1 MPLSIWEYLRE
12 RTRDAVLAGFQD
24 ALDIAEQGDTNGSQH
39 DAARQ
44 LTSRLGMPE
53 AQPLPSASVNGRNAT
68 GEAPTTQ
75 PQSVITEAP
84 NRLAP
89 VARAAAVARPEAVL
103 RPAEPAAFDDEL
115 QKRLDAAGPNPSHGP
130 QDERQTAPTS
140 RPPSQPTRR
149 RGRPRK
155 DESR

>member
-39 DAARQ
+39 AAARQ
-44 LTSRLGMPE
+44 LTARLGMPE
-53 AQPLPSASVNGRNAT
+53 AQPHPSASMNGRNVT
-68 GEAPTTQ
+68 GEPTTTQ
-75 PQSVITEAP
+75 PQSVLSEAP
-84 NRLAP
+84 SRLAP
-89 VARAAAVARPEAVL
+89 VARPAAVV

-115 QKRLDAAGPNPSHGP
+115 QKRLDAAGPHPSHGP
-130 QDERQTAPTS
+130 QDERQTAPKS

>member
-24 ALDIAEQGDTNGSQH
+24 AMEIAEQDDTNGSQH
-39 DAARQ
+39 AAARQ

-53 AQPLPSASVNGRNAT
+53 AQPLPSASMNGRNAT
-68 GEAPTTQ
+68 GEATTTQ
-75 PQSVITEAP
+75 PQGALTEAP
-84 NRLAP
+84 SRLAP
-89 VARAAAVARPEAVL
+89 VARPAAVA

-115 QKRLDAAGPNPSHGP
+115 ENRLDAAGPHPSHGP
-130 QDERQTAPTS
+130 QDERQTVPTS
-140 RPPSQPTRR
+140 RPPSQPPRR